1 MQDAISNGKGIVW
14 IVDPILDIVGQ
25 SFGLEDTCQVQ
36 CGTLNCKILC
46 SGGYCYKHSD
56 ATQS

>member
-1 MQDAISNGKGIVW
+1 MTNALGNGKGIVW

-25 SFGLEDTCQVQ
+25 SFDLEDTCQVQ
-36 CGTLNCKILC
+36 CGTMACKDYC

-56 ATQS
+56 TVPK